1 MNHNLDRLLAILKE
15 QADLIDDLNTR
26 SDFRYKSTQKL
37 VLNYGKPFLKS
48 VKPPFKG
55 QPKSCF
61 ENCLKALINFPQLN
75 YCEGFAISDD
85 VDLAVSHAWLVNNDG
100 DLIDPTWIGKNFK
113 GSTYFGVVFN
123 NDFVVE
129 MAQKN
134 KCYGILD
141 NDYMN
146 RHQLLREGFPPSA
159 LHPIFH
165 SSGSVPE

>member
-1 MNHNLDRLLAILKE
+1 MNHNLDRLLVILKQ
-15 QADLIDDLNTR
+15 QADLIDNLNTR

-37 VLNYGKPFLKS
+37 ILDYGQPFLKS

-61 ENCLKALINFPQLN
+61 ENCLKALINFPKLN

-85 VDLAVSHAWLVNNDG
+85 VDIAVSHAWLVNNDG
-100 DLIDPTWIGKNFK
+100 DVIDPTWIGKNFK

-141 NDYMN
+141 SDYMN

-165 SSGSVPE
+165 SSGKIAE